1 MKQLNLWVLLIGL
14 NLLNIL
20 CLGQARP
27 TPAGV
32 TTTFNKM
39 FPDVSDVQW
48 KDKITNFSA
57 FFNIKGIRCEAKFTP
72 AGSWISTEEAIQW
85 DSLRPLVTDSLKS
98 CKYADWKGTS
108 AYILQLSGGMTQYH
122 IVVTRSDMGRK
133 ILFFAPN
140 GQLLAD
146 H

>member
-14 NLLNIL
+14 NLINIL

-27 TPAGV
+27 TPAEV
-32 TTTFNKM
+32 TNTFNKM
-39 FPDVSDVQW
+39 FPDASDLQW

-85 DSLRPLVTDSLKS
+85 DSLPPLVDLVLALGQQGGRIHPAKGVSPDVQAAVLLESSL
-98 CKYADWKGTS
+98 
-108 AYILQLSGGMTQYH
+108 
-122 IVVTRSDMGRK
+122 
-133 ILFFAPN
+133 
-140 GQLLAD
+140 
-146 H
+146 

>member
-1 MKQLNLWVLLIGL
+1 MKQLNLWVLLLGL
-14 NLLNIL
+14 NLISIL

-27 TPAGV
+27 TPAEV
-32 TTTFNKM
+32 TNSFSKM
-39 FPDVSDVQW
+39 FPDASDLQW

-57 FFNIKGIRCEAKFTP
+57 FFNTKGIRCEAKFTP

-85 DSLRPLVTDSLKS
+85 DSLPPLVTDSLKS
-98 CKYADWKGTS
+98 CKYGDWKGTS
-108 AYILQLSGGMTQYH
+108 AYILQLSGGTTQYH
-122 IVVTRSDMGRK
+122 IVVTKSDMGRK
-133 ILFFAPN
+133 ILFFNSN